1 MIKVGDIVT
10 PKKGCPAYE
19 EGARWTGQV
28 VEIDLWEENGPLTE
42 INHGHIDIILLTV
55 ENYSLDVGEE
65 ECYGYYRWEK
75 HLDII
80 EG

>member
-19 EGARWTGQV
+19 EGARWTGEV
-28 VEIDLWEENGPLTE
+28 VEIDLWEDIGPLTVE
-42 INHGHIDIILLTV
+42 NHGNIDIKLLTV

-65 ECYGYYRWEK
+65 ECYCFYGWEE